1 MGGGGVVGRT
11 DVRTAERCNFLS
23 EAKAEVFCRTADGTC
38 DVDRRKNPPKN
49 TKVTAQNTRCASLND
64 RPVDVFFFL
73 AFWGCRRRRRTGES
87 ACVDRRSTFPQRFTD
102 DQLEPGAAWPYL
114 EAYAPYGFVR
124 PPHASGSRVEDRRR
138 CFLPGS
144 EEQPESEI
152 CWGQSQKTE
161 WME

>member
-1 MGGGGVVGRT
+1 VGVCGWTYGLRSVAISFPKLKLKCFAVLQTGPVMST
-11 DVRTAERCNFLS
+11 GE
-23 EAKAEVFCRTADGTC
+23 
-38 DVDRRKNPPKN
+38 KNPPKN

-124 PPHASGSRVEDRRR
+124 PPSRFGIKGR
-138 CFLPGS
+138 GS
-144 EEQPESEI
+144 ETFLFA
-152 CWGQSQKTE
+152 GGRGTA
-161 WME
+161 